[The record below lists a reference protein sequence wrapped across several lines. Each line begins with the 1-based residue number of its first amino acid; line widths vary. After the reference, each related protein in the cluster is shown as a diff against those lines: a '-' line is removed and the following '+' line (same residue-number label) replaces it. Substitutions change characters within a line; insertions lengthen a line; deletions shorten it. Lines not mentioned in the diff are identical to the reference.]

1 MQEIRGGYKAGDP
14 VPWNTN
20 LWRDAKTLLLYPV
33 RLPRRG
39 RCFVV
44 GTLQLRPDGG
54 AQVGG
59 KVQVT
64 WVAENYLTLGS
75 PFRVGDLEWWN
86 GLVEE
91 TGPFS
96 QAEQEIYVDRGN
108 ENGLSLAACCQIR
121 RVGNRLGNGDPDS
134 LALAVP

>member
-1 MQEIRGGYKAGDP
+1 

-33 RLPRRG
+33 SSSEERTLL
-39 RCFVV
+39 VV
-44 GTLQLRPDGG
+44 GTYTLRPTGVR
-54 AQVGG
+54 QVGEG

-75 PFRVGDLEWWN
+75 PFRGIGDLEWWN

-96 QAEQEIYVDRGN
+96 QAEQEFTWTEGMKWLESRGL
-108 ENGLSLAACCQIR
+108 LS
-121 RVGNRLGNGDPDS
+121 DPS
-134 LALAVP
+134 RG